1 MAQDNK
7 YGVQESEADQL
18 EDTNNEDLT
27 EKSFK
32 APLPPGPSNQ
42 STISMSPL
50 SNVGRVTWR
59 KPSSDSDSS
68 GSSEDGR
75 KRSHEMSKDKSK
87 AHER

>member
-1 MAQDNK
+1 MPQDNK
-7 YGVQESEADQL
+7 YAVQESEADQL
-18 EDTNNEDLT
+18 EDMNNEDST
-27 EKSFK
+27 ENGFK

-50 SNVGRVTWR
+50 SNVGRLTWK

-68 GSSEDGR
+68 GSPEDGR
-75 KRSHEMSKDKSK
+75 KRPHEMPKDKSK